1 MIDLRT
7 LSYFVAV
14 HEEGSIT
21 AAAVRCRVA
30 QPSITNALQ
39 TLEGR
44 LGCRLFERTR
54 RGSVATPEGDRFY
67 RRAVGLLAHARAVE
81 HEFGEAG
88 EVVVVK
94 LFVQADILLAAVLPI
109 LDLLYRQRPSV
120 RGVFCT
126 GAGEAD
132 IAIVAN
138 KETRQSR
145 SFNPLWKEDY
155 VLATPG
161 TDPRRFLREANLQS
175 LHGIDLIDRP
185 HCIRHDWF
193 KDRLA
198 TSGAVPTIV
207 ARAASEETVLAL
219 LRMGVGAAVL
229 PERHV
234 PVDAPDITIVRF
246 ARELRV
252 TRHVGLMFNSK
263 TAAKKLGLSAEAIQE
278 VVAKPPAVRQ
288 P

>member
-1 MIDLRT
+1 MIDLRS

-30 QPSITNALQ
+30 QPTITNALQ
-39 TLEGR
+39 ALEGR

-67 RRAVGLLAHARAVE
+67 RRAIGLLAHARAVE
-81 HEFGEAG
+81 HEFGKAG

-94 LFVQADILLAAVLPI
+94 LFVQADILLAAVLPV
-109 LDLLYRQRPSV
+109 LDLLYRQRPAV
-120 RGVFCT
+120 RVVFCT

-132 IAIVAN
+132 IAIVSN

-145 SFNPLWKEDY
+145 SFNPLWKEEY

-161 TDPRRFLREANLQS
+161 ADPRRFLREANLHA

-185 HCIRHDWF
+185 HCIRYDWF

-198 TSGAVPTIV
+198 TSGAVPNIV

-229 PERHV
+229 PERHL
-234 PVDAPDITIVRF
+234 PADAPDITIVRF
-246 ARELRV
+246 AGELRV
-252 TRHVGLMFNSK
+252 SRHVGVVFNGR
-263 TAAKKLGLSAEAIQE
+263 TAAGKLGLTVDAIQA
-278 VVAKPPAVRQ
+278 VVARPPALRER
-288 P
+288 